1 VSGVGG
7 AGDPAAAELAAG
19 LLRICCTQ
27 AGDLAYSIRQLS
39 ASAPI
44 SPDEMIA
51 IARDPDRKIR
61 VDAFIHR
68 FSLLQDLIGAKLF
81 HSVLVLDMN
90 EVPPA
95 MVDVLAA
102 MEKRYLIDSE
112 KTWIALRNA
121 RNDLAHTYRDDP
133 ADAARHLNEALR
145 RAPELLKIL
154 ERVRAYVMRRG
165 LTDLPPVPTLDS
177 HPSDTHPPA

>member
-1 VSGVGG
+1 VSIASAGG
-7 AGDPAAAELAAG
+7 DAAATELAVG
-19 LLRICCTQ
+19 LLRICCIQ

-44 SPDEMIA
+44 SPDEMIS

-81 HSVLVLDMN
+81 RSVLILDMN

-102 MEKRYLIDSE
+102 MEKRSLIDSE
-112 KTWIALRNA
+112 QTWIALRSA
-121 RNDLAHTYRDDP
+121 RNDLSHTYRDDP
-133 ADAARHLNEALR
+133 TDAARHLNEALR
-145 RAPELLKIL
+145 RAPELLDIL

-165 LTDLPPVPTLDS
+165 LTDLPLVPVLNPR
-177 HPSDTHPPA
+177 PPA

>member
-1 VSGVGG
+1 VSIAGVG
-7 AGDPAAAELAAG
+7 GDPAAIELAVG
-19 LLRICCTQ
+19 LLRICCIQ

-39 ASAPI
+39 TSGPI
-44 SPDEMIA
+44 SPDEMIS

-81 HSVLVLDMN
+81 RSVLILDMN

-102 MEKRYLIDSE
+102 MEKRSLIDSE
-112 KTWIALRNA
+112 QTWIALRSA
-121 RNDLAHTYRDDP
+121 RNDLSHTYRDDP
-133 ADAARHLNEALR
+133 SDAARHLNEALR
-145 RAPELLKIL
+145 RAPELLNIL

-165 LTDLPPVPTLDS
+165 LTDLPLVPLLD
-177 HPSDTHPPA
+177 PHPPA

>member
-1 VSGVGG
+1 VSVGG
-7 AGDPAAAELAAG
+7 DPVAAELAVG

-27 AGDLAYSIRQLS
+27 AGDLAYSVGQLS

-44 SPDEMIA
+44 SPDEMVA

-81 HSVLVLDMN
+81 RSVLILDMN

-102 MEKRYLIDSE
+102 MEKRCLIDSE
-112 KTWIALRNA
+112 QTWVALRNA
-121 RNDLAHTYRDDP
+121 RNDLSHTYRDDP

-165 LTDLPPVPTLDS
+165 LTDLPPVPTLQLYS
-177 HPSDTHPPA
+177 PA

>member
-1 VSGVGG
+1 VSIAGVG
-7 AGDPAAAELAAG
+7 GDPAAIELAVG
-19 LLRICCTQ
+19 LLRICCIQ

-39 ASAPI
+39 TSGPI
-44 SPDEMIA
+44 SPDEMIS

-81 HSVLVLDMN
+81 RSVLILDMN

-102 MEKRYLIDSE
+102 MEKRSLIDSE
-112 KTWIALRNA
+112 QTWIALRSA
-121 RNDLAHTYRDDP
+121 RNDLSHTYRDDP
-133 ADAARHLNEALR
+133 TDAARHLNEALR
-145 RAPELLKIL
+145 RAPELLDIL

-165 LTDLPPVPTLDS
+165 LTDLPLVPLLN
-177 HPSDTHPPA
+177 PRPPA